1 MDNGDYHFPAAT
13 LRYLRERTP
22 KGSRNCTLFDAACQL
37 RDMGRPI
44 GEAEQLFTA
53 LKKQGKEVVLV
64 RFPNETHDL
73 SRNGQPQH
81 RIERLRLIV
90 DWFATHIPPVALPA
104 RAEERL
110 AGAPAGDAGADAG
123 VEI

>member
-1 MDNGDYHFPAAT
+1 MGEPGVLLGETPLAYVKNITTPLLIEHSEGD
-13 LRYLRERTP
+13 LR
-22 KGSRNCTLFDAACQL
+22 C
-37 RDMGRPI
+37 PI